1 MIVAAERLKKCQY
14 LDVHKQL
21 GIHDDNKR
29 KRGRPR
35 NTTSAL
41 NRQPAERA
49 SSSSDS
55 SSETDTSS
63 SAESSPDENQPAI
76 IIKRTCKKVS
86 TPKSA
91 PKSAQAK
98 TSKSSAA
105 KTSKANPPKRQ
116 RRN

>member
-1 MIVAAERLKKCQY
+1 MIGGAERWKKWQY

-91 PKSAQAK
+91 QAK

-116 RRN
+116 SRN

>member
-1 MIVAAERLKKCQY
+1 MIGAAERLKKCQY

-49 SSSSDS
+49 SSLSDS

-76 IIKRTCKKVS
+76 IIKRTCKS